1 MHADQ
6 LDEIDQKIIHLLAEN
21 ARMSDK
27 EIAAQVFLSSPAVA
41 NRIRRLEEAGIL
53 LGYHAEINPTKF
65 GAAFNAS
72 ASS

>member
-41 NRIRRLEEAGIL
+41 NRIRRLEEAGEPEHGEVQVRRRPQL
-53 LGYHAEINPTKF
+53 QGR
-65 GAAFNAS
+65 GG
-72 ASS
+72 